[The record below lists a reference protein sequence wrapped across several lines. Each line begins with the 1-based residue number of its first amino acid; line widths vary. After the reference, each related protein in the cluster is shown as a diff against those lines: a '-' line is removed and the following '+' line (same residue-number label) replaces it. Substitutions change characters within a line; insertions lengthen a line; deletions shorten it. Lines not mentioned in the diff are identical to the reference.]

1 MNEFA
6 AIRQNEQ
13 TGEYGIPE
21 HFIEAT
27 IGYPDR

>member
-1 MNEFA
+1 MNEFE
-6 AIRQNEQ
+6 AIRPNEQ

-21 HFIEAT
+21 HFIEVI